1 MSLDILIETLQS
13 LLNKPYTRR
22 LQFFKTVLQN
32 RSLKSTILQTIQLS
46 AIQLSETQDQFVSQ
60 WMGCILTTSLK
71 HFSELR
77 TTDYI
82 NMTYMRCIIEFIN
95 YLTKKFLS
103 PCYVSKIGKETNK
116 WFTGYCR
123 LSMESYTIFGKK
135 KKEIT
140 IRSTISHSVMTNT
153 INLFNDHQLPR
164 ELQQMIVSLFI
175 L

>member
-1 MSLDILIETLQS
+1 MSLDRLIGTLQS
-13 LLNKPYTRR
+13 LLNKPYIPR
-22 LQFFKTVLQN
+22 LQFCKTVLQN
-32 RSLKSTILQTIQLS
+32 RSLKSTILQT
-46 AIQLSETQDQFVSQ
+46 IQLSETQDQFVSQ
-60 WMGCILTTSLK
+60 WMGCILTTSLR
-71 HFSELR
+71 HFTELR
-77 TTDYI
+77 TTDHIY
-82 NMTYMRCIIEFIN
+82 MKYMRCIIEFIN

-123 LSMESYTIFGKK
+123 LSMECYTIFGKK

-140 IRSTISHSVMTNT
+140 IRSIISHSVMTNT
-153 INLFNDHQLPR
+153 INLFNEHRLPH